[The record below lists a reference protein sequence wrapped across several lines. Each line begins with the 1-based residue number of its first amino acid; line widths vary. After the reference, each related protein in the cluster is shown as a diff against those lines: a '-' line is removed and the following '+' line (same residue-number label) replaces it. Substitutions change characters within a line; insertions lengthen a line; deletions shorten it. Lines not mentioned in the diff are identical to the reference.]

1 MSSIARRFTGI
12 AVTILLATAVIP
24 LSTGSATA
32 GLADGTSTNP
42 ARIGLYGQQTPRYDG
57 VYRQGLTILA
67 LHDSGATVDTLAI
80 KWLLRQQCDN
90 GKWTSF
96 RSDLSKP
103 CGAADSN
110 ATAMAV
116 MALSAIGRT
125 GPATNGLNW
134 LLDHQLDGGGWEYTS
149 GWGPDSNS
157 TGLVT
162 QALIAMDV
170 DPRTVTQ
177 NGTPLDFLAS
187 LQLRCHYDAAVRG
200 ALDYQAEVPLVAND
214 YATAQASQ
222 ALAGSA
228 LPVAPRNGSTELP
241 KLPCGNGGDAVSRA
255 DAAAGYLG
263 RRLAKNGNT
272 IPNAFGGGVDYGSTA
287 NAVLSLV
294 AAGYGANQVAGAMT
308 ELEQAVR
315 SFTLDADGKVLPAA
329 GALLVLAENATE
341 GKPRDVDGLNLIKR
355 LHRSMTQ
362 PADAPVVDTR

>member
-1 MSSIARRFTGI
+1 MSSITRRFTGI
-12 AVTILLATAVIP
+12 AVSTLLAVAVIP
-24 LSTGSATA
+24 LSADSATA
-32 GLADGTSTNP
+32 GPADGTSANP

-67 LHDSGATVDTLAI
+67 LEDSGANVNTLAI

-103 CGAADSN
+103 CGAPDSN

-134 LLDHQLDGGGWEYTS
+134 LLDHQLDGGGWEYTT

-170 DPRTVTQ
+170 DPSNVSN
-177 NGTPLDFLAS
+177 NGSPLDFLAS
-187 LQLRCHYDAAVRG
+187 LQLRCQYNARVRG
-200 ALDYQAEVPLVAND
+200 ALDYQAEVPLVRND
-214 YATAQASQ
+214 YATAQATQ

-263 RRLAKNGNT
+263 RRLAANGYT
-272 IPNAFGGGVDYGSTA
+272 IPNAFGGGADYGSTA

-294 AAGYGANQVAGAMT
+294 AAGYGSKQVDGAT
-308 ELEQAVR
+308 SELEQAAR
-315 SFTLDADGKVLPAA
+315 TFALDADHKVLPAA
-329 GALLVLAENATE
+329 GALLVLTQKAT
-341 GKPRDVDGLNLIKR
+341 GGNPKNVDGLNLIKR
-355 LHRSMTQ
+355 LRRSITQ
-362 PADAPVVDTR
+362 PANAPVVG